1 MTGRRAAHEHEI
13 PVQPGPQNAP
23 VSLNRSYDYFADSL
37 TVWIG
42 SLALVNL
49 VFPPFQIIDRLI
61 FSTSNLTTRFIKK
74 NCTKCHFFCCD
85 LFYQY
90 KFFKHDL
97 NLIVFTY
104 FF

>member
-49 VFPPFQIIDRLI
+49 VFPPFQMIGRLV
-61 FSTSNLTTRFIKK
+61 FSTPSLTTRFIKK
-74 NCTKCHFFCCD
+74 FVQNVTSF
-85 LFYQY
+85 
-90 KFFKHDL
+90 
-97 NLIVFTY
+97 VVTY
-104 FF
+104 FINISCSSMT